1 MAYQTKLS
9 EDCIVTKTEAAHAIG
24 QFHWHF
30 QGLPLLSKKS
40 EKTLIDMPALK
51 NLKHEA
57 FAQAVALST
66 PAAKAY
72 RDGWNCTPESAET
85 AGPRLANRVEVMSRI
100 EELRAKVAEKADRKF
115 DMSKDKWLERLAR
128 IAASAEEVAD
138 FSAATGALR
147 EIGRGAGHY
156 APEKVEH
163 SGATEI
169 VIRKL

>member
-1 MAYQTKLS
+1 
-9 EDCIVTKTEAAHAIG
+9 
-24 QFHWHF
+24 
-30 QGLPLLSKKS
+30 
-40 EKTLIDMPALK
+40 MPALK
-51 NLKHEA
+51 NQKHEK
-57 FAQAVALST
+57 FAQAVALNT
-66 PAAKAY
+66 PAAQAY
-72 RDGWNCTPESAET
+72 RDGWNCSDATAET
-85 AGPRLANRVEVMSRI
+85 NGPRLARDAQVTLRI
-100 EELRAKVAEKADRKF
+100 AELREKVADKAEKKF

-147 EIGRGAGHY
+147 EIGKGAGHY

>member
-1 MAYQTKLS
+1 
-9 EDCIVTKTEAAHAIG
+9 
-24 QFHWHF
+24 
-30 QGLPLLSKKS
+30 
-40 EKTLIDMPALK
+40 MPALK
-51 NLKHEA
+51 NIKHEA
-57 FAQAVALST
+57 FAQAVALNT

-100 EELRAKVAEKADRKF
+100 EELRAKVAEKADSKF

-147 EIGRGAGHY
+147 EIGKGAGHY